1 MLPLGKHL
9 HFEVHRIS
17 LSTDACCF
25 TSVGFTPRK
34 CVYFEMKYTQKR
46 LENRLC
52 VR

>member
-1 MLPLGKHL
+1 MLLLGKHL
-9 HFEVHRIS
+9 HFEVYRIS

-34 CVYFEMKYTQKR
+34 CVHFARKYCTETVK
-46 LENRLC
+46 NRLC